1 MIRNTWYAVGL
12 SGDLTPGELNGMTV
26 AGRPL
31 VVWRDTGGG
40 VHALDGRCIHKRFP
54 LAKGRLLDD
63 GTLECAYH
71 GFRFDGCGQCV
82 GIPALEG
89 SAARLDRIEGVRPY
103 PSVEQDGVVW
113 VWTGNGAAEGRP
125 PRTPEMADPEWE
137 AEVWG
142 PCTVQASAR
151 LLVENLFDLTHF
163 YPLHAGNIGTYAD
176 AAVAVETERSPDLS
190 PPLLGTTRRREG
202 FRFGATKGGWFGVEV
217 GDNVATHEMVVP
229 GLFRVVERVAPPGG
243 LGTEAERSFVLY
255 HTITPIDEGSHVWR
269 RVVCSRREHTAGG
282 ADPGAGAVAGRSSL
296 AARVTADCVQVAE
309 EDRWALEEQ
318 QRMFAF
324 PDDGFREVHIKSDAA
339 VLLARRILDELEARE
354 HPVPTTVG

>member
-12 SGDLTPGELNGMTV
+12 SGELAPSELHGMTV

-31 VVWRDTGGG
+31 VAWRDAGGQ

-54 LAKGRLLDD
+54 LAKGRLLED
-63 GTLECAYH
+63 GSLECAYH

-82 GIPALEG
+82 GIPALQG
-89 SAARLDRIEGVRPY
+89 SAARLERIGGVRPY
-103 PSVEQDGVVW
+103 TTVEQDGVVW
-113 VWTGNGAAEGRP
+113 VWTGDGEATDRP
-125 PRTPEMADPEWE
+125 PRTPELADAGWD
-137 AEVWG
+137 AELWG

-163 YPLHAGNIGTYAD
+163 YPLHAGNIGTFAD
-176 AAVAVETERSPDLS
+176 AAVAVETVRSADGT

-202 FRFGATKGGWFGVEV
+202 FRFGAAKGGWFGVEV

-243 LGTEAERSFVLY
+243 LGTDAERSFVLY
-255 HTITPIDEGSHVWR
+255 HTITPVDERSHVWR
-269 RVVCSRREHTAGG
+269 RVVCSRREE
-282 ADPGAGAVAGRSSL
+282 ADGAGDGAAGRPTL

-339 VLLARRILDELEARE
+339 VLLARRILDELEAGER
-354 HPVPTTVG
+354 PVGAPAG